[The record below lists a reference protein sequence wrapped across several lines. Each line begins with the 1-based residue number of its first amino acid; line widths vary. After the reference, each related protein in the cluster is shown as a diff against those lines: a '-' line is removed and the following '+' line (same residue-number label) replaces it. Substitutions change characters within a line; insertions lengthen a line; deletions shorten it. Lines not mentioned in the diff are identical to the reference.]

1 MDECLEHLKAANTR
15 APREEV
21 EEALAFLSWLRDD
34 HFAFIGCRSYEFDV
48 DEEGK
53 LRSREPAIARD
64 SGRGILRDPE
74 RTILRRTSE
83 PLVIV
88 PAIEAFL
95 RAPSPVIV
103 AKANMKSRVHRRVYM
118 DDAEGGF
125 PILGLVTTG
134 DQITDRALLE
144 AGGKGLFTRELDRA
158 QLDGQ
163 AAFAVH
169 SMKDVPTH
177 LPDGLELACVLERED
192 PSDILLTASGP
203 GTLESLPQG
212 ALIGTASLRRQAQA
226 LYARPDLQITLLR
239 GNVGTRLQK
248 LKDGPITATFLA
260 KAGLK
265 RLGRPEGGWPG
276 LSFEHCLPAPAQGAI
291 GITIRSDDEAA
302 RAALAPLNHD
312 PARGK
317 LRAAGKPNAGIEIRV
332 VGEDGEPVAQGE
344 VGEVWIRGTSLMTGY
359 WNRPDA
365 TAEAINADGWFKSG
379 DAGYLDKD
387 GYLFIHER

>member
-1 MDECLEHLKAANTR
+1 
-15 APREEV
+15 
-21 EEALAFLSWLRDD
+21 LADSLP
-34 HFAFIGCRSYEFDV
+34 V
-48 DEEGK
+48 M
-53 LRSREPAIARD
+53 AIA
-64 SGRGILRDPE
+64 
-74 RTILRRTSE
+74 TRTS
-83 PLVIV
+83 PLAMAQARMVQ
-88 PAIEAFL
+88 AQLA
-95 RAPSPVIV
+95 A
-103 AKANMKSRVHRRVYM
+103 AHDM

-302 RAALAPLNHD
+302 RAALAPLNHA
-312 PARGK
+312 PTALAIAAERGA
-317 LRAAGKPNAGIEIRV
+317 LEALDGSCRTPLAAHAAFA
-332 VGEDGEPVAQGE
+332 DG
-344 VGEVWIRGTSLMTGY
+344 RLHL
-359 WNRPDA
+359 
-365 TAEAINADGWFKSG
+365 TAEILQPDGRQRWRADETRTGIDTLEAARRYGVELGTRLRRDGGEQVEAILTGTQA
-379 DAGYLDKD
+379 
-387 GYLFIHER
+387 